1 MRAKDHRP
9 DADRGPVDAAR
20 ARSGG
25 LPRVYAVRATT
36 VALWVLVAVGAM
48 AGVAGLVT
56 RTTPATAAAV
66 DPPPPSVA
74 VEGFAELFV
83 ATYLGAGEEDR
94 DEALAP
100 FYPGASLQLE
110 PNLAT
115 LYVTRTATVAASEV
129 SEGYWAVTV
138 AAEVLEPAAEDAYRP
153 GGTRFYQVGVVE
165 ADGALAATSLP
176 GQVPAPATAEA
187 PELGVE
193 GFRRA
198 DGSEPTTEA
207 MQGFFAAL
215 VAGDGELDRY
225 VAPGTGLRAVDPAP
239 YASVEVERVALR
251 SLNEAEDA
259 YLALVEVAATDA
271 AERTQVFHYALE
283 LAMREGRWEVTEL
296 LPAVPLDR

>member
-1 MRAKDHRP
+1 MSRKDRP
-9 DADRGPVDAAR
+9 SEDLEPSESAPG
-20 ARSGG
+20 RSGG
-25 LPRVYAVRATT
+25 LARAYAVRATT
-36 VALWVLVAVGAM
+36 VGLWALVGVGAL
-48 AGVAGLVT
+48 AGLAGLAT
-56 RTTPATAAAV
+56 RSAPATAAVVEPA
-66 DPPPPSVA
+66 PPSVSA
-74 VEGFAELFV
+74 EGFAEMFV
-83 ATYLGAGEEDR
+83 ATHLGAGEEDR
-94 DEALAP
+94 AAALAP
-100 FYPGASLQLE
+100 FYPGATLQLE

-115 LYVTRTATVAASEV
+115 LYVTRTATVAATEV
-129 SEGYWAVTV
+129 SEGYWSITV

-165 ADGALAATSLP
+165 AGGALAATSLP

-187 PELGVE
+187 PELDVE

-198 DGSEPTTEA
+198 DAAEPTTEA
-207 MQGFFAAL
+207 MQRFFAAL

-239 YASVEVERVALR
+239 YASVEVQRVALR
-251 SLNEAEDA
+251 SLNEADDA
-259 YLALVEVAATDA
+259 YRALVEVAATDA

>member
-1 MRAKDHRP
+1 MRGKDRTDQDLVASESAP
-9 DADRGPVDAAR
+9 

-25 LPRVYAVRATT
+25 LPRAYAVRATT
-36 VALWVLVAVGAM
+36 IGLWALVGVSAL
-48 AGVAGLVT
+48 AGLAGLAT
-56 RTTPATAAAV
+56 RSAPATAAV
-66 DPPPPSVA
+66 TEPVPPSVSA
-74 VEGFAELFV
+74 EGFAEMFV

-100 FYPGASLQLE
+100 FYPGATLQLE

-259 YLALVEVAATDA
+259 YRALVEVAATDA

>member
-1 MRAKDHRP
+1 MRTKDHRTG
-9 DADRGPVDAAR
+9 ADRGPVDSAPV
-20 ARSGG
+20 RSGW

-48 AGVAGLVT
+48 AGVAGLAT

-66 DPPPPSVA
+66 DPPAPSVA

-94 DEALAP
+94 VRALAP
-100 FYPGASLQLE
+100 FYPGATLQLE
-110 PNLAT
+110 RKLAT
-115 LYVTRTATVAASEV
+115 LYVTRTATVAASEI
-129 SEGYWAVTV
+129 SEGYWSITV
-138 AAEVLEPAAEDAYRP
+138 AAEVLEPAGEDAYRP

-165 ADGALAATSLP
+165 SDGALAATSLP

-198 DGSEPTTEA
+198 NSSEPTTQA
-207 MQGFFAAL
+207 MQRFFAAL

-259 YLALVEVAATDA
+259 YRALVEVAATDA

>member
-1 MRAKDHRP
+1 
-9 DADRGPVDAAR
+9 
-20 ARSGG
+20 
-25 LPRVYAVRATT
+25 VRATT
-36 VALWVLVAVGAM
+36 VGLWALVGVGAL
-48 AGVAGLVT
+48 AGLAGLAT
-56 RTTPATAAAV
+56 RSAPATAAVVEPA
-66 DPPPPSVA
+66 PPSVSA
-74 VEGFAELFV
+74 EGFAEMFV

-94 DEALAP
+94 AAALAP
-100 FYPGASLQLE
+100 FYPGATLQLE

-115 LYVTRTATVAASEV
+115 LYVTRTATVAATEV
-129 SEGYWAVTV
+129 SEGYWSITV
-138 AAEVLEPAAEDAYRP
+138 GAEVLEPAAEDAYRP

-165 ADGALAATSLP
+165 AGGALAATSLP

-187 PELGVE
+187 PELDVE

-198 DGSEPTTEA
+198 DAAEPTTEA
-207 MQGFFAAL
+207 MQRFFAAL

-239 YASVEVERVALR
+239 YASVEVQRVALR
-251 SLNEAEDA
+251 SLNEADDA
-259 YLALVEVAATDA
+259 YRALVEVAATDA